1 MPLPIDKTY
10 QVNFYMSPFQPVQI
24 LRLIFLMSSHTECQ
38 NI

>member
-1 MPLPIDKTY
+1 
-10 QVNFYMSPFQPVQI
+10 MSPFQPVQI